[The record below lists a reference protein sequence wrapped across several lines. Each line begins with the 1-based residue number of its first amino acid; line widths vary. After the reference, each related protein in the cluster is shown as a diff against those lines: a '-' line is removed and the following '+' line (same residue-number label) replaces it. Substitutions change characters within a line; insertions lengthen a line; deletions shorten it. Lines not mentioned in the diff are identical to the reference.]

1 MEALSCAFDSS
12 CMSILESSCSAGCT
26 SDLEPAR
33 LGGICDNRPA
43 GRSLHDCLVNNE
55 DSYSDEPT
63 CEEWESDIAG
73 AVIGIL
79 VGVVIAIGLSIAA
92 CCMCCKN
99 KAPQQMQQPQMMMQP
114 QMAMAQPQMAMAQP
128 QMAVAPQPIMQAPQ
142 PNINVNVTQQ
152 VPSYAPMGKQGP

>member
-63 CEEWESDIAG
+63 CEEWESESG
-73 AVIGIL
+73 TP
-79 VGVVIAIGLSIAA
+79 AA
-92 CCMCCKN
+92 AKSWIYPKLQYC
-99 KAPQQMQQPQMMMQP
+99 
-114 QMAMAQPQMAMAQP
+114 
-128 QMAVAPQPIMQAPQ
+128 
-142 PNINVNVTQQ
+142 
-152 VPSYAPMGKQGP
+152 